1 MSNIDESKRIIEEMR
16 AKRAAL
22 GDKTDTTRRVH
33 YKRISRPKLARF
45 VLFLY
50 TFVAGMLCSAVLMGN
65 TAAIAG
71 FIIVASMLV
80 YSILKE

>member
-1 MSNIDESKRIIEEMR
+1 MSNLDESRKLIEEMR

-22 GDKTDTTRRVH
+22 GDKTVTSRKLH

-45 VLFLY
+45 VMFLY
-50 TFVAGMLCSAVLMGN
+50 TFVSGMLFSAVLMGN

-71 FIIVASMLV
+71 FIIVAAMLV
-80 YSILKE
+80 YSIWKE

>member
-1 MSNIDESKRIIEEMR
+1 MSNLDDSKRIIEEMR

-22 GDKTDTTRRVH
+22 GDKTDTSRKLH

-45 VLFLY
+45 VMFLY
-50 TFVAGMLCSAVLMGN
+50 TFVSGMLFSAVLMGS

-71 FIIVASMLV
+71 FIIVAAMLL
-80 YSILKE
+80 YSIWKE